1 MVASDETLTIVVEPR
16 HHLMGIA
23 WPATAWHMTKDTCT
37 REAVSIR
44 YTASISCAQSLTYK
58 SQGKTRTVH
67 PFARQGSLPPAGG
80 HEPEMSDAD
89 YPLDFLHRLPSTAK
103 ENVRYDDNAP
113 PSEHLFE
120 NPLTVHISI
129 QSVET

>member
-1 MVASDETLTIVVEPR
+1 LRSKFNIQIP
-16 HHLMGIA
+16 
-23 WPATAWHMTKDTCT
+23 
-37 REAVSIR
+37 
-44 YTASISCAQSLTYK
+44 
-58 SQGKTRTVH
+58 GKELGQFIILPDKV
-67 PFARQGSLPPAGG
+67 PFLQLGG
-80 HEPEMSDAD
+80 HEPEMSDAV

-103 ENVRYDDNAP
+103 DNVRYDDNAP